1 MKNTATAASA
11 SKRTARQK
19 RNDTPPPRL
28 CLASKPVN
36 YEAEQ
41 KVDGCKKRL
50 ECGDP
55 PGADSAYTAWYQT
68 LPGIIAD
75 REREGEH
82 GAVACA
88 VTAPCA
94 VQAVAAGYPA
104 GCRRSDSPPPFHSQE
119 AGDGAWCLLRAA
131 RDAGAACCWRC
142 RTLPEPLK
150 PVSHCR

>member
-1 MKNTATAASA
+1 MNRIIIKIDAFE
-11 SKRTARQK
+11 
-19 RNDTPPPRL
+19 DTLHAGKLEGFGCFPGDL

-55 PGADSAYTAWYQT
+55 QGADSEYTAWYQT

-88 VTAPCA
+88 VTAP
-94 VQAVAAGYPA
+94 VQCKQWLQGTPPAAGAVTAPRPSTA
-104 GCRRSDSPPPFHSQE
+104 RRREVELGARCGLPETPELHAALDAERCRRRQSRS
-119 AGDGAWCLLRAA
+119 R
-131 RDAGAACCWRC
+131 
-142 RTLPEPLK
+142 
-150 PVSHCR
+150 

>member
-11 SKRTARQK
+11 SQRTARQK
-19 RNDTPPPRL
+19 QNDTTPPRL

-50 ECGDP
+50 GSRDP
-55 PGADSAYTAWYQT
+55 LGADSAYTAWYQT

-82 GAVACA
+82 GAAACA
-88 VTAPCA
+88 VTAPRA
-94 VQAVAAGYPA
+94 VQAEPAGYPA
-104 GCRRSDSPPPFHSQE
+104 GCRPRGGRWSLVLA
-119 AGDGAWCLLRAA
+119 AGCPRRRAA
-131 RDAGAACCWRC
+131 CRWRC
-142 RTLPEPLK
+142 RTLPETPEPETLK

>member
-11 SKRTARQK
+11 SHRTARQK

-36 YEAEQ
+36 YEAEH

-50 ECGDP
+50 ESGDP

-82 GAVACA
+82 GAAACT
-88 VTAPCA
+88 VTAP
-94 VQAVAAGYPA
+94 VQCKQCLQGTPPAASGSDRPRSSTGRRPEVELGSRCGLPETPELHAAGDA
-104 GCRRSDSPPPFHSQE
+104 ERSRSRRS
-119 AGDGAWCLLRAA
+119 R
-131 RDAGAACCWRC
+131 
-142 RTLPEPLK
+142 
-150 PVSHCR
+150 